1 MCTKQKCT
9 VCRVRCLW
17 GVYKQLMVPCKGL
30 NSRTQMEVPD
40 LLSLLPESSRL
51 LFAKMGA
58 ALSAP
63 SAAVRKVL
71 GEVKDPLFLL
81 ISSKAAGK
89 SSRLPCLVFT

>member
-1 MCTKQKCT
+1 
-9 VCRVRCLW
+9 
-17 GVYKQLMVPCKGL
+17 
-30 NSRTQMEVPD
+30 MEVPD
-40 LLSLLPESSRL
+40 LPSLLPESSCL

-71 GEVKDPLFLL
+71 GEVKDRPFLL

-89 SSRLPCLVFT
+89 SPRLPHLVFT